1 MVSPPESGLTA
12 LDLVQ
17 SDAKDYDDIELTRFG
32 KKRVKKIILPEL
44 SGM

>member
-17 SDAKDYDDIELTRFG
+17 SDAEDYDDIGLTRFG
-32 KKRVKKIILPEL
+32 KKRVKEIILPEL